1 MRNLLLMSLLFGGCD
16 TTTFLAK
23 SGSVETVTIRTETP
37 RYEFEVETLFVAGD
51 DAKDLGAILENH
63 LSLNVNATR
72 FLNDSES
79 ADKPAT
85 LRIVF
90 QQDEGDRHEETVE
103 VWPEDGPVTAAMA
116 NWFDADC
123 ISNQRE
129 CEVMGE
135 VHIEMVD
142 TGRYQ
147 LEVQPKLILSTEK
160 GSGPVGSYISLDWKL
175 KKE

>member
-1 MRNLLLMSLLFGGCD
+1 MRNLLLMSLLFGGC

-37 RYEFEVETLFVAGD
+37 RYEFEVETLLVAGD
-51 DAKDLGAILENH
+51 DAKDLGAILENDF
-63 LSLNVNATR
+63 SLNVNATR

-90 QQDEGDRHEETVE
+90 QQDEGGTHEETVE

-147 LEVQPKLILSTEK
+147 LEVQPRLILRTEK
-160 GSGPVGSYISLDWKL
+160 GSRPVGTRISLDWKL
-175 KKE
+175 KEE